1 MAMTSLVVVVV
12 VCEKLQRLQG
22 SLSARLRKKGTEK
35 LTAGG
40 GVPTDTARHSGVGL
54 SKRCLQV
61 LGLAGEYA
69 HVPH

>member
-1 MAMTSLVVVVV
+1 MTSLVVVVVVV

-40 GVPTDTARHSGVGL
+40 GCTH
-54 SKRCLQV
+54 
-61 LGLAGEYA
+61 
-69 HVPH
+69 